1 VINILSLSSSASRRY
16 VSYQI
21 LATVKLSIL
30 RTPPALRTRFAPS
43 PTGRLHLGHAASAFA
58 VWDAARAEGGEVLLR
73 IEDIDQTR
81 CRPEHE
87 AAILEDLAWLG
98 LNWAGDVRRQ
108 SDHFADY
115 TIILND
121 LRARGLVY
129 RCFLTRREI
138 AARLPA
144 GADPDEGGL
153 VSHPLSASEE
163 ADRLAHNAPFAWRLS
178 LDAGRKA
185 LGPAYSALAYTEWTP
200 AGARDIPAR
209 PDRFGDVVLA
219 RKDTPTSY
227 HLACCHDDALQGTT
241 HIMRGEDLREVTAIH
256 ALLQVLMGWP
266 RPLYRFHPLI
276 LGPDGKKLSKRFG
289 DKSLGDYRKEGMTPD
304 DIRAMTRA
312 A

>member
-1 VINILSLSSSASRRY
+1 
-16 VSYQI
+16 
-21 LATVKLSIL
+21 
-30 RTPPALRTRFAPS
+30 LRTRFAPS
-43 PTGRLHLGHAASAFA
+43 PTGRLHLGHAAAAFA

-81 CRPEHE
+81 CRPDYEG
-87 AAILEDLAWLG
+87 AILEDLTWLG
-98 LNWAGDVRRQ
+98 FSWTGPVRRQ
-108 SDHFADY
+108 SDHFAEY
-115 TIILND
+115 AKVLNL

-144 GADPDEGGL
+144 GADPEEGGL
-153 VSHPLSASEE
+153 VSRPLPAAEE
-163 ADRLAHNAPFAWRLS
+163 VERLAHHAPFAWRLS
-178 LDAGRKA
+178 LDAARTA
-185 LGPAYSALAYTEWTP
+185 LGPAYNALAYTEWTIAGTRTVP
-200 AGARDIPAR
+200 AQ

-227 HLACCHDDALQGTT
+227 HLACCHDDALQRIT
-241 HIMRGEDLREVTAIH
+241 HIIRGEDLREVTAIH
-256 ALLQVLMGWP
+256 ALLQALMGWP
-266 RPLYRFHPLI
+266 RPLYRFHSLI
-276 LGPDGKKLSKRFG
+276 LGADGKKLSKRFG